1 MKAETKYKGSIKLSA
16 IGDALGWITEF
27 EKSKDS
33 LQKKYGVDSIDKFYP
48 WEKNVGGRFNGYKDK
63 IAPGSYS
70 DDTQLMLAVARSIK
84 KEGVVDETYFAKSEL
99 SSWLLYSRG
108 AGRTIK
114 NAARKITRKSAR
126 WNKNFFSYKVGKNSI
141 DYRETGAN
149 GAAMRILPIA
159 LANLGDIEQ
168 MKEQVFG
175 NSIVTHGHPRA
186 IVGAMLHGYAIQSM
200 LQHRPDFFDFIGYLT
215 EIGKDIHY
223 KLAPRFLD
231 KVEYSKWVA
240 EWDMKSVTS
249 FRKLFQETLD
259 ETQEYLRIV
268 YKGITKPATDKEVL
282 TDLGCYADSTKGSGI
297 STVIAGIYY
306 ASRYNK
312 EPITAIEKPVNA
324 LGTDTDSVAAFTGGL
339 IGALHG
345 QNVIPEK
352 WKSIQDNEYLER
364 IASDLL
370 DISED
375 RLREDR
381 TLIEPERLKTITSDI
396 IDRFDIKDRV
406 YFKPLGNG
414 TVVNIDRQ
422 KTLTKGQYNLLLE
435 VDFDIGQSCKITKLI
450 KDKEIGDSTLF

>member
-27 EKSKDS
+27 EKSQDS
-33 LQKKYGVDSIDKFYP
+33 LRKKYQVDRVDKFYS

-63 IAPGSYS
+63 IAAGSYS

-84 KEGVVDETYFAKSEL
+84 KDGGVDETYFSKSEL
-99 SSWLLYSRG
+99 SNWLMYSRG
-108 AGRTIK
+108 AGRTVK

-126 WNKNFFSYKVGKNSI
+126 WNKNFFSYKIGKNNI
-141 DYRETGAN
+141 DYRDTGAN

-159 LANLGDIEQ
+159 LANLGEVEK

-186 IVGAMLHGYAIQSM
+186 IVGAMLYGYAIDLM
-200 LQHRPDFFDFIGYLT
+200 LQHRPDFFDFGGYLT
-215 EIGKDIHY
+215 EIGKDIHF
-223 KLAPRFLD
+223 KLAPNFLD
-231 KVEYSKWVA
+231 KIEYSQWVA
-240 EWDMKSVTS
+240 EWDKNSNIS
-249 FRKLFQETLD
+249 FKNLFQDTLD

-268 YKGITKPATDKEVL
+268 YKGITKPKTDKEVL
-282 TDLGCYADSTKGSGI
+282 TELGCYADSTKGSGI
-297 STVIAGIYY
+297 STVIAGIYFV
-306 ASRYNK
+306 SRYYK

-352 WKSIQDNEYLER
+352 WKSIQDHDYLEKV
-364 IASDLL
+364 ALDLL
-370 DISED
+370 AISED
-375 RLREDR
+375 RPKEEE
-381 TLIEPERLKTITSDI
+381 TIIEPERLKTITNDI
-396 IDRFDIKDRV
+396 TDRFDIKDRV
-406 YFKPLGNG
+406 YFEPLGNG

-435 VDFDIGQSCKITKLI
+435 VDFDIGQSCKIAKLL
-450 KDKEIGDSTLF
+450 KDKENV